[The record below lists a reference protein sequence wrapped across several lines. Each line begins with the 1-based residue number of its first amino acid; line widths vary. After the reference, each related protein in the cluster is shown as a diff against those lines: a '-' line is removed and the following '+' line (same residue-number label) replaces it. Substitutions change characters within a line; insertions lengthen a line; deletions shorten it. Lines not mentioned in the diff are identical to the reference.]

1 MVNPYHFQPDSRCWD
16 LIDVTLVV
24 EDTDSKFVDAVADVG
39 IYNSQV
45 DERLREPER
54 ESVESVNLNFN
65 AEKSVR
71 LLEIESVAE
80 VELAP
85 SWSQFSRGR
94 WIAAEESFQP
104 NITFN
109 SLFPLP
115 LPYHHHYLLFSCQPK
130 TNGNIS
136 TTLWVNPLVMF
147 NWLIP
152 GPEADRQIDSGWDYW
167 RIGRVVGN

>member
-1 MVNPYHFQPDSRCWD
+1 M
-16 LIDVTLVV
+16 TLTV

-94 WIAAEESFQP
+94 
-104 NITFN
+104 
-109 SLFPLP
+109 
-115 LPYHHHYLLFSCQPK
+115 
-130 TNGNIS
+130 
-136 TTLWVNPLVMF
+136 
-147 NWLIP
+147 
-152 GPEADRQIDSGWDYW
+152 
-167 RIGRVVGN
+167 

>member
-1 MVNPYHFQPDSRCWD
+1 MEIQAR
-16 LIDVTLVV
+16 T
-24 EDTDSKFVDAVADVG
+24 
-39 IYNSQV
+39 

-94 WIAAEESFQP
+94 
-104 NITFN
+104 
-109 SLFPLP
+109 
-115 LPYHHHYLLFSCQPK
+115 
-130 TNGNIS
+130 
-136 TTLWVNPLVMF
+136 
-147 NWLIP
+147 
-152 GPEADRQIDSGWDYW
+152 
-167 RIGRVVGN
+167 